1 MSDEHGIKE
10 QGTRNDGHDLR
21 LAGRLTVDRVESL
34 KRQFEEAI
42 AATDDVQLRFDRVE
56 EVDLSFVQLLWAAR
70 QYADNRGV
78 RFRVELPIP
87 DALRAELTRAGFF
100 RTEDLVPV
108 EDGEAIW
115 SIGWDREL

>member
-1 MSDEHGIKE
+1 MSDEHGIQE
-10 QGTRNDGHDLR
+10 QGAQIDGHHLC
-21 LAGRLTVDRVESL
+21 LTGRLTVDRVESL
-34 KRQFEEAI
+34 KRRFEEAI
-42 AATDDVQLRFDRVE
+42 AATNDVLLRFDRVE

-78 RFRVELPIP
+78 RFRVELPMP

-100 RTEDLVPV
+100 RGEDLVPV